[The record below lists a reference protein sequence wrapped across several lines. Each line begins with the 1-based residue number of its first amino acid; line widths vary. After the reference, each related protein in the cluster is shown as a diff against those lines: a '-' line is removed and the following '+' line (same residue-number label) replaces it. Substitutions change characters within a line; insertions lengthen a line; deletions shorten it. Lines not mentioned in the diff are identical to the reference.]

1 MEQYGEKKYEN
12 ILKNILTNEIIR
24 YKFTAAD
31 TIFCV
36 LIHIY
41 IQYVAIFHS
50 FYF

>member
-1 MEQYGEKKYEN
+1 VEKYVEKKYE
-12 ILKNILTNEIIR
+12 IFLKNILTNGNIR

-36 LIHIY
+36 LIHIH
-41 IQYVAIFHS
+41 IQYIAIFHS